1 VILLIISVLTSS
13 AASTQTTILPTARAA
28 LSMGAYRALPRR
40 FADIHPRYLTPTWAT
55 WGMGIASVVFYV
67 GLTLVSENVLADSI
81 SATGLL
87 IAFYYGLTGFACVWF
102 YRRELRGRGLWT
114 KGVLPGLGGLMLLV
128 AFVLSSIDYA
138 AVDAGS
144 TTILGI
150 GGVFVIGIG
159 AIVLGAVLM
168 FVYSRIAPAFFRGE
182 TLRPGTSDLL
192 LRDERGGPRF
202 GLPDT
207 EENTVIAPDRSNLP
221 PGQEPDDPP
230 RS

>member
-1 VILLIISVLTSS
+1 
-13 AASTQTTILPTARAA
+13 
-28 LSMGAYRALPRR
+28 
-40 FADIHPRYLTPTWAT
+40 
-55 WGMGIASVVFYV
+55 MGIASVVFYV